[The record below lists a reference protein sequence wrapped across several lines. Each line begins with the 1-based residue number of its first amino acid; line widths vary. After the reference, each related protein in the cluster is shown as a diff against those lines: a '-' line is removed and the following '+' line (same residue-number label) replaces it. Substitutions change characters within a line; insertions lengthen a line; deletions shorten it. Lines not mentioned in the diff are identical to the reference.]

1 MTQKTIGFIGAGKM
15 CNAMLESFFRASMIT
30 PEQVIVSDKNRENL
44 LLIKKKFGI
53 DAVTDNKEVASR
65 AKILF
70 LSVKPQDM
78 PHLLNEISSEVHK
91 NQLVVS
97 IAAGVP
103 LEKISSK
110 LDAKVAGEA
119 RFSPIISKKVARVMP
134 NTPFMVGEGMA
145 AVAFSKNFTAHEKKR
160 VKRLLEAAGKC
171 IELDEKHFDAVT
183 AVSGSGPAFYAVMVE
198 AMIDAG
204 IKQGLD
210 RKHAELLAL
219 QTMHGTARLMLEK
232 NISPQ
237 ELVGMVAS
245 KGGTT
250 EAGLKHLLSS
260 SFKADV
266 QKTIAAAAKRSKEL
280 SK

>member
-1 MTQKTIGFIGAGKM
+1 MSSKTIGFIGAGKM
-15 CNAMLESFFRASMIT
+15 CTAMLESFFRASKVT

-44 LLIKKKFGI
+44 LLIRKRFGI
-53 DAVTDNKEVASR
+53 DAVSDNKEVASK
-65 AKILF
+65 AKIVF

-78 PHLLNEISSEVHK
+78 QHLLNEISSEVDE

-103 LEKISSK
+103 LKKISSR
-110 LDAKVAGEA
+110 LSA
-119 RFSPIISKKVARVMP
+119 KVARVMP

-145 AVAFSKNFTAHEKKR
+145 AVTFSKGFTEHEKKR
-160 VKRLLEAAGKC
+160 IIGLLVCAGKC
-171 IELDEKHFDAVT
+171 IELDESHFDVVT
-183 AVSGSGPAFYAVMVE
+183 AVSGSGPAFYAVMVD

-204 IKQGLD
+204 MKQGLD

-219 QTMHGTARLMLEK
+219 QTMHGTAKLMLEK
-232 NISPQ
+232 NLSPQ
-237 ELVGMVAS
+237 QLVEMVAS

>member
-1 MTQKTIGFIGAGKM
+1 MSSKTIGFIGAGKM
-15 CNAMLESFFRASMIT
+15 CTAMLESFFRASKVT

-44 LLIKKKFGI
+44 LLIRKRFGI
-53 DAVTDNKEVASR
+53 DAVSDNKEVASK
-65 AKILF
+65 AKIVF

-78 PHLLNEISSEVHK
+78 QHLLNEISSEVDE

-103 LEKISSK
+103 LKKISSR
-110 LDAKVAGEA
+110 LSA
-119 RFSPIISKKVARVMP
+119 KVARVMP

-145 AVAFSKNFTAHEKKR
+145 AVTFSKGFTEHEKKR
-160 VKRLLEAAGKC
+160 IIGLLECAGKC

-183 AVSGSGPAFYAVMVE
+183 AVSGSGPAFYAVMVD

-204 IKQGLD
+204 MKQGLD

-219 QTMHGTARLMLEK
+219 QTMHGTAKLMLEK
-232 NISPQ
+232 NLSPRQ
-237 ELVGMVAS
+237 LVEMVAS